1 MSVKRFFA
9 VILSFVLIMTTL
21 TLGSAAKNGPMDP
34 ADYDG
39 FSMSYISFIPLD
51 DEGNSI
57 LNEEG
62 FASVRYAFNMSKV
75 LNEQPGAVYDLATNT
90 LTLTD
95 FAGDNIGL
103 GVNAMGDDFKLNI
116 VGNCSLAWIYVYGW
130 GHGGSLWL
138 TGDGLLT
145 VNKNKIEESGIVLIP
160 EGVDYT
166 LSFGKYLNADI
177 YGGEN
182 AIEVRAASEYDKDCV
197 PTFDIGPG
205 ASAQPVKIPSVR
217 QQYVYVGGFTMTDDT
232 VRDEWIDLGTNKND
246 PEGVYNICYS
256 NVLTAEGEEYDEW
269 HVERYIY
276 VPDYDVYLVDYT
288 YNEEHKNSDYYIAF
302 ATLEEMQAAGY
313 DLTIGPDGEQEQIQV
328 KTVWSYNSMNDVLV
342 DNAGNE
348 YAKVTQY
355 SGDGDDF
362 TSTDFAADMIPI
374 PGSTEYIFIPRT
386 DVKVEDLLEKR
397 ETVTL
402 EDTYDYVIG
411 GTEFHYIGE
420 PKEPITTQPVTPG
433 PTTTEPE
440 PVKPGQTFHIG
451 DVNQDH
457 QVNATD
463 ARSALRIAAKL
474 DTVDEFSLRL
484 ADVDENSKVDAGDAR
499 MILRHAAKLELLTE
513 KYLAPQPV

>member
-1 MSVKRFFA
+1 MFVKRTLS
-9 VILSFVLIMTTL
+9 VLLSFVLIMTTL

-39 FSMSYISFIPLD
+39 FSMSYISFSPLD

-57 LNEEG
+57 LDEEG
-62 FASVRYAFNMSKV
+62 FGVVRYAFNMSKV
-75 LNEQPGAVYDLATNT
+75 LNEQHGAVYDLATNT
-90 LTLTD
+90 LTLTE

-145 VNKNKIEESGIVLIP
+145 VNKNMIEESGIVLVP

-182 AIEVRAASEYDKDCV
+182 AIEVRAALEYDKDCV

-348 YAKVTQY
+348 YAKVTLY

-362 TSTDFAADMIPI
+362 TSTDYAADMIPI

-411 GTEFHYIGE
+411 GTEFH
-420 PKEPITTQPVTPG
+420 
-433 PTTTEPE
+433 
-440 PVKPGQTFHIG
+440 
-451 DVNQDH
+451 
-457 QVNATD
+457 
-463 ARSALRIAAKL
+463 
-474 DTVDEFSLRL
+474 
-484 ADVDENSKVDAGDAR
+484 
-499 MILRHAAKLELLTE
+499 
-513 KYLAPQPV
+513 